1 MQGVKGIFFSLL
13 FNLRVKLKV
22 IDISNG
28 YGTGMC
34 GVITVLTRSKR
45 MGHMLFVFK
54 LCDYLMK
61 CLMLKN
67 NGG

>member
-1 MQGVKGIFFSLL
+1 VKGIFFGLL
-13 FNLRVKLKV
+13 FSLRFLFKV

-34 GVITVLTRSKR
+34 GVITILTRSKR

-67 NGG
+67 NVC